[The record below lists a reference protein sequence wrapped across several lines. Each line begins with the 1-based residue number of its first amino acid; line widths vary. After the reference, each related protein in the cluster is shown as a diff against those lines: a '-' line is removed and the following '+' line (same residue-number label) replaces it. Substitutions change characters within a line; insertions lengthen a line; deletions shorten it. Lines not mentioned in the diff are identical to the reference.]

1 MRTVLTAAVLAAAVC
16 STTAW
21 AGPFDAFKSKMK
33 PGMYEYKMD
42 MDMGNM
48 PGMPP
53 GMGKQSHTFQHCVT
67 PADIDRGEVQRQE
80 GRNAPKNCEIKNMQV
95 SGNTATYQMVCSQPH
110 EMTADNKI
118 TFGGDGYKMDMKM
131 AMNQGGH
138 PVNMSQHMEA
148 HYVGPCTK

>member
-1 MRTVLTAAVLAAAVC
+1 MRTVLTAALAAAFC
-16 STTAW
+16 CPAAW
-21 AGPFDAFKSKMK
+21 AGPFDAFKGKVK

-42 MDMGNM
+42 MDMSQM

-67 PADIDRGEVQRQE
+67 ADDISKGEMGRSDRP
-80 GRNAPKNCEIKNMQV
+80 NAQKNCEFKNMQI
-95 SGNTATYQMVCSQPH
+95 SGNTATYTMVCSAPR

-118 TFGGDGYKMDMKM
+118 TFTGDGYNMDMKM

-138 PVNMSQHMEA
+138 PVNMAQHMEA
-148 HYVGPCTK
+148 RYLGPCSK